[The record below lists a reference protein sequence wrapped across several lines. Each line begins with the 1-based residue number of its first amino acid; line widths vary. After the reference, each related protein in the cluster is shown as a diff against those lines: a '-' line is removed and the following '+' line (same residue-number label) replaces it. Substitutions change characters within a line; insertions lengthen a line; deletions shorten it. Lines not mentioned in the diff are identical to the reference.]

1 MMPLANDEPE
11 DLRVVAAD
19 AAVPVRPMVPTKAT
33 AAMMPTS
40 ERFMCFSL

>member
-11 DLRVVAAD
+11 DFSVVAAD
-19 AAVPVRPMVPTKAT
+19 AAVPVRPMVPTNAT
-33 AAMMPTS
+33 AARMPTS